1 MKHIKLYEEF
11 VNEPI
16 NESAGDWIVPLMA
29 LWVAAPLLAVSA
41 AGLAMHAIGS
51 DDLYSPKEMYD
62 MWKRDKIVN
71 KVVARLNADEE
82 IQDFL
87 KLKDS
92 QQRGKWRDLVA
103 SKLSPAEIK
112 HLNSIS
118 RDRVEKGKI

>member
-16 NESAGDWIVPLMA
+16 DESAGDWIVPLMA
-29 LWVAAPLLAVSA
+29 LWATAPLLAMSV
-41 AGLAMHAIGS
+41 AGMIQHATGS
-51 DDLYSPKEMYD
+51 DDLQTPKEMYD
-62 MWKRDKIVN
+62 AWKRDKIVN
-71 KVVARLNADEE
+71 KIVARLNTDEE
-82 IQDFL
+82 IQGFL
-87 KLKDS
+87 QLKAS

-103 SKLSPAEIK
+103 SKLTPAEIK